1 MTPGCDAPVT
11 CTCVPMGSEP
21 EVQPFVAVLPP
32 VPEQWAAWPMYTVFE
47 ASKKTK
53 FAVHCAPAVK
63 VWTPGWIGAVA
74 AGAHVGAALAE
85 GASATTKGTATVAH
99 VTAAAKTQAS
109 SFMGWSSL
117 NGPHARYRRFGSITP
132 ISTGC
137 TLPGQRPS
145 TPSRTSVR
153 RLRGDRRR
161 STRRTAAKI
170 RAHPKQGG
178 VVPYSAVK
186 RLLIG
191 RPLSS
196 REFEQQRLP
205 KRLALGVF
213 STDAIASTA
222 FATQEILVVLVPAA
236 GMAALGYLVPISLL
250 VVALL
255 VIVVLSY
262 RQTLYAYPN
271 GGGSY

>member
-109 SFMGWSSL
+109 RFMGCSSL
-117 NGPHARYRRFGSITP
+117 GGPHARYRRFGSITP

-153 RLRGDRRR
+153 RLRGDPPPVDAQDSGEDTGASGARRR
-161 STRRTAAKI
+161 RALQRGQAAADRTPVVIEGVRAATPPE
-170 RAHPKQGG
+170 AAG
-178 VVPYSAVK
+178 VG
-186 RLLIG
+186 RLLDG
-191 RPLSS
+191 RDRVDRVRDPGD
-196 REFEQQRLP
+196 P
-205 KRLALGVF
+205 GG
-213 STDAIASTA
+213 
-222 FATQEILVVLVPAA
+222 A
-236 GMAALGYLVPISLL
+236 GA
-250 VVALL
+250 
-255 VIVVLSY
+255 
-262 RQTLYAYPN
+262 
-271 GGGSY
+271 GGGHGRARVPRADLAARGRAPRDRGPELPADPVRLSERRRVV